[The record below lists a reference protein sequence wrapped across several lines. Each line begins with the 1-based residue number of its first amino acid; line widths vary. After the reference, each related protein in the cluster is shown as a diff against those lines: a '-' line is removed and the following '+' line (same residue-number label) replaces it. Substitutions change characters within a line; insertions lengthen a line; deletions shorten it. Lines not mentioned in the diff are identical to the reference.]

1 MIITHLRATNWRN
14 FQQIDVPL
22 TVRQFIVG
30 PNASGKSNLLD
41 IFRFLQ
47 DIAKNEGGGLQ
58 EAVAGRG
65 GVPIIRNLVTEQ
77 EAEIAIDISL
87 ADTLQRDESY
97 RSRPAPASP
106 AELFR
111 CTRYLDDVRRD

>member
-65 GVPIIRNLVTEQ
+65 GVPII
-77 EAEIAIDISL
+77 
-87 ADTLQRDESY
+87 
-97 RSRPAPASP
+97 
-106 AELFR
+106 
-111 CTRYLDDVRRD
+111 